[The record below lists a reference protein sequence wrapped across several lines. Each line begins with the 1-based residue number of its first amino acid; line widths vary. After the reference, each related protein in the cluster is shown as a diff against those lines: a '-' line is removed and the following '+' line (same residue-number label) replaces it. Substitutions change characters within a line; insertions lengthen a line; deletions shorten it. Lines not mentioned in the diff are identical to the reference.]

1 MRTETV
7 YVIGSGGHGKVVVDA
22 LLSSAFPAAAIVLTD
37 DNPALAGVRVLGF
50 PVAVPIVD
58 ADIAAK
64 AFHVAIGQ
72 NGVRQRL
79 FERIQA
85 AGGHARSIT
94 HPEAVVSRFAVVGE
108 GAFLAARS
116 IVAPEATIGPGAI
129 LNHGCIV
136 DHECRVGA
144 FAHIAPNATL
154 GGCVRVGDRVL
165 VGAGAN
171 LLPGVSVGDDAVI
184 GAGAV
189 VTSDVAVGATV
200 CGVPARSHGGTHI
213 A

>member
-1 MRTETV
+1 MRTEAM

-22 LLSSAFPAAAIVLTD
+22 LLDAGFRAESIVLAD
-37 DNPALAGVRVLGF
+37 DDPALAGTRVLGI

-58 ADIAAK
+58 AAIRAK
-64 AFHVAIGQ
+64 AFHVAIG
-72 NGVRQRL
+72 NNRVRQRL

-85 AGGHARSIT
+85 TGGYARSIR
-94 HPEAVVSRFAVVGE
+94 HPGAVVSKFAEISE
-108 GAFLAARS
+108 GAFLAARC
-116 IVAPEATIGPGAI
+116 IVAPDAIVGSGAI

-171 LLPGVSVGDDAVI
+171 ILPGVSVGDDAVI

-189 VTSDVAVGATV
+189 VTCDVAVGATV
-200 CGVPARSHGGTHI
+200 SGVPARLHGGSRI